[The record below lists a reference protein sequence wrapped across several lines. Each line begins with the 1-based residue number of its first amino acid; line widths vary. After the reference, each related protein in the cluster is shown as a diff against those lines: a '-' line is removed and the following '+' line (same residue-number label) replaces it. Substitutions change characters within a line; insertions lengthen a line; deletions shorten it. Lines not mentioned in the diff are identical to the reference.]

1 VPSAADAVAR
11 AIAEAGGAIP
21 FERFMA
27 LALYG
32 EGGFYT
38 SGSGRAGRRGDFLTS
53 PEVGPL
59 FGAVL
64 ARALDEWWD
73 ELGRPDP
80 YTVVDAGAGPG
91 TLARSVLAAGPRC
104 SGALRYAAVEVAE
117 AQRAM
122 HPPGV
127 ETRPDLPPGPFD
139 GVILANELLDNLPAA
154 LLVHDSGWR
163 EAYVVQRSDG
173 RLAEVL
179 GPALDPGALAG
190 VVLPDRPPHGAR
202 LALERA
208 AATWTRDAL
217 SRLGRG
223 RLVVIDYAVAA
234 TAEMV
239 RRPWREWLR
248 TYRGHDRGGHYLDDP
263 GDQDLTVEVA
273 LDQLVAAVG
282 EPDWVRTQA
291 QLLARFGIDE
301 LVEEGRRH
309 WEQAAARPDLE
320 AMRMRSRVREAEA
333 LCDPAGLGGFTA
345 VSWVKV

>member
-1 VPSAADAVAR
+1 VPSAAEAVAR
-11 AIAEAGGAIP
+11 AIAGAGGAIP

-32 EGGFYT
+32 DGGFYT

-59 FGAVL
+59 FGTVV
-64 ARALDEWWD
+64 ARALDGWWD

-91 TLARSVLAAGPRC
+91 TLARSVLAAAPRC
-104 SGALRYAAVEVAE
+104 ASALRYVAVEVAE

-122 HPPGV
+122 HPAGV
-127 ETRPDLPPGPFD
+127 ESRADLPPGPFE
-139 GVILANELLDNLPAA
+139 GVVLANELLDNLPVA

-163 EAYVVQRSDG
+163 EAYVVRRPDG
-173 RLAEVL
+173 SFAEVL
-179 GPALDPGALAG
+179 GPALDPGGLAG

-208 AATWTRDAL
+208 AAAWVHDAL

-223 RLVVIDYAVAA
+223 RVVVIDYAVA
-234 TAEMV
+234 TTTEMV
-239 RRPWREWLR
+239 QRPWREWLR
-248 TYRGHDRGGHYLDDP
+248 TYRGHGRGGHYLDDP

-273 LDQLVAAVG
+273 LDQLVSAVG

-291 QLLARFGIDE
+291 QLLARYGIDE
-301 LVEEGRRH
+301 LVAEGRRH
-309 WEQAAARPDLE
+309 WEANAAHPDLE

-345 VSWVKV
+345 VSWVKG